1 MDVEEEETTMI
12 AMTINDLRAAR
23 EGAAA
28 APAAACLLGMLLKLA
43 CCWHAGAR
51 ARVHS
56 LG

>member
-28 APAAACLLGMLLKLA
+28 APAAACLLGMLLKVA
-43 CCWHAGAR
+43 CCWRAGAQ